1 MSHRARVRRF
11 VLRASAS
18 FLFLLLV
25 AAPAS
30 AEIDLIGSWFVLIH
44 YRDSQTANPD
54 SDRWEDK
61 VWKIEKKGSRL
72 QWTEY
77 PIVVFNDG
85 SGRFGRVGRNP
96 RSRLLHKWEPNEAQM
111 QEILEGVQ
119 VNSRGSKTKALRG
132 SPERGFQSTSLSRTV
147 SAFTVGYQETWSID
161 DVTVL
166 PVFTRDDALGTE
178 SALATQGLEI
188 PKKTLELI
196 GRVREGLG
204 EEKLARLQTKYA
216 QRIQA
221 GDEKAKEELAEEIRA
236 AYMSALEADF
246 MKRLQ
251 AGDPEAMR

>member
-61 VWKIEKKGSRL
+61 VWRIEKKGSRL

-111 QEILEGVQ
+111 REILEGVQ
-119 VNSRGSKTKALRG
+119 VNSRGSKTKACAAHPSEASSPPARRG
-132 SPERGFQSTSLSRTV
+132 PYPPSPWATRRPGRSTTPPCCQSSRATMPWARSQPWPPRMARWSRGAPATRPSR
-147 SAFTVGYQETWSID
+147 SPA
-161 DVTVL
+161 
-166 PVFTRDDALGTE
+166 A
-178 SALATQGLEI
+178 ATC
-188 PKKTLELI
+188 
-196 GRVREGLG
+196 
-204 EEKLARLQTKYA
+204 
-216 QRIQA
+216 
-221 GDEKAKEELAEEIRA
+221 
-236 AYMSALEADF
+236 
-246 MKRLQ
+246 
-251 AGDPEAMR
+251 